1 MILLLNGLDNQV
13 ADGKINSS
21 SRLVFHSKS
30 NSYGGDKGQTRRYCD
45 QVSNLIK
52 GFLPGCQ
59 DVQSILFARVPI
71 IKYRQELVGIDCDL
85 CLNSS
90 SGLFMSSL
98 LHLLAGLDWRVRP
111 LASFVKE
118 WAKSS
123 QLVKDVRP
131 TQYFTNFTLIMPNI
145 LLTLR

>member
-1 MILLLNGLDNQV
+1 LSDL
-13 ADGKINSS
+13 
-21 SRLVFHSKS
+21 
-30 NSYGGDKGQTRRYCD
+30 
-45 QVSNLIK
+45 
-52 GFLPGCQ
+52 FLFQ

-71 IKYRQELVGIDCDL
+71 IKYRQELVGIECDL

-131 TQYFTNFTLIMPNI
+131 TNYFTNFTLIM
-145 LLTLR
+145 LVVCYLQQVFYLKSETLIFA